1 MKTKFVS
8 FVLGTAIGLASA
20 LVPLRAE
27 FAYVVNALSNNV
39 SGYSIGSNGALTP
52 VPGSPFPAGQNPGS
66 VAVDPTGK
74 FAYVVNGSNNVSSFG
89 AVSAFSIGSNGALTP
104 VPGSPFPAGSFPVS
118 VTVDPTGKFAYV
130 VNVFSNG
137 VFGAVSAFSI
147 SSNGALT
154 PVPGSPFPAGLV
166 PESLAVDP
174 TGKFAYVANLSSFTS
189 GFGAVSAFSIGS
201 NGALTP
207 VPGSP
212 FPAGFHPLSVT
223 VDPIAKFAYVANEF
237 DNNVS
242 AYSIGSNGALT
253 PVPGSP
259 FATIGEDPVSVAV
272 DPTGQF
278 AYVADFGI
286 SSGTNGVSA
295 LSIGSNGALTPVPGS
310 PFTTGGGPTS
320 VAVDPTG
327 KFAYVVNSQIVFG
340 VSGYSIGSNGALT
353 PVPGSPFATGSA
365 PHSIAITP
373 LVPFATSFAKL
384 EIEARHRPGFE
395 LKEFFTL
402 GTNSNGINPVTE
414 NVTLQIGTF
423 SVTIPAGSFEQDPNR
438 RFEFEGVINDVS
450 LEVQIVPLGNNI
462 FTFKAEGKGVDLT
475 GLTNPVTV
483 GLTIGIDSG
492 STAVRA
498 EFEKRKRHDQPDE
511 NWHEHE

>member
-1 MKTKFVS
+1 
-8 FVLGTAIGLASA
+8 
-20 LVPLRAE
+20 
-27 FAYVVNALSNNV
+27 
-39 SGYSIGSNGALTP
+39 
-52 VPGSPFPAGQNPGS
+52 
-66 VAVDPTGK
+66 
-74 FAYVVNGSNNVSSFG
+74 
-89 AVSAFSIGSNGALTP
+89 
-104 VPGSPFPAGSFPVS
+104 
-118 VTVDPTGKFAYV
+118 
-130 VNVFSNG
+130 
-137 VFGAVSAFSI
+137 
-147 SSNGALT
+147 
-154 PVPGSPFPAGLV
+154 
-166 PESLAVDP
+166 
-174 TGKFAYVANLSSFTS
+174 
-189 GFGAVSAFSIGS
+189 
-201 NGALTP
+201 
-207 VPGSP
+207 
-212 FPAGFHPLSVT
+212 
-223 VDPIAKFAYVANEF
+223 
-237 DNNVS
+237 
-242 AYSIGSNGALT
+242 
-253 PVPGSP
+253 
-259 FATIGEDPVSVAV
+259 
-272 DPTGQF
+272 
-278 AYVADFGI
+278 
-286 SSGTNGVSA
+286 
-295 LSIGSNGALTPVPGS
+295 
-310 PFTTGGGPTS
+310 